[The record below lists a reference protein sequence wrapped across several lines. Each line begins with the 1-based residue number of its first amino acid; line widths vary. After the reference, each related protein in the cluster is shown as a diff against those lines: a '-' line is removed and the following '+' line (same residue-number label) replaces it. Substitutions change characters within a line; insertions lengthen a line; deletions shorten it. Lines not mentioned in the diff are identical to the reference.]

1 MTSKQNLTIQLDP
14 ATIRKAKWLAAFR
27 GVSIGKLVAET
38 LEQILSEDAA
48 YQRAERRALKL
59 LKTGLHLGGGPKA
72 SKDELHGR

>member
-14 ATIRKAKWLAAFR
+14 ATIRKAKLLAAFR

-59 LKTGLHLGGGPKA
+59 LKTGLHREDYRKL
-72 SKDELHGR
+72 